1 MLRTALILAIVLAA
15 VPAGAA
21 TGSAAPARATPAS
34 TTPASAAPLNPFDR
48 PRGIRPRLDYTRA
61 PGAQACPDELHF
73 RSEVAAHLGHE
84 AFSEQGTWLFHVY
97 AFRRPN
103 GTYGVVGN
111 LFDDKAEKRADIDP
125 LNGRDCKTLLIT
137 YLALHIAV
145 YLTDPPALPPEPAA
159 PPAPPP
165 PPPPPPPPRA
175 NPFTLR
181 LGFGSVVGFGVAP
194 RVAVGASGD
203 IGIYW
208 PVTVSRLDGISLSLG
223 GLWHPS
229 VEGSA
234 AGSDAGTPESFSRLL
249 VTLAPCAHW
258 WKLFLCAVGEV
269 GQIQGFDSAALPT
282 TITRVYAAMGGRA
295 GVEVPFAP
303 HLGFR
308 VSGEVLGTA
317 SPVNFSVNDRP
328 GWMTPSVSGDVGA
341 GLYLYY

>member
-1 MLRTALILAIVLAA
+1 M
-15 VPAGAA
+15 
-21 TGSAAPARATPAS
+21 
-34 TTPASAAPLNPFDR
+34 
-48 PRGIRPRLDYTRA
+48 RPRLDYTRA
-61 PGAQACPDELHF
+61 PGAQACPDELQF
-73 RSEVAAHLGHE
+73 RSEVAAHVGHE
-84 AFSEQGTWLFHVY
+84 PFSEQGTWRVYVY

-103 GTYGVVGN
+103 GTYGVIGD
-111 LFDDKAEKRADIDP
+111 LLDDKGVKKADIPPRD
-125 LNGRDCKTLLIT
+125 GRNCKDLLIKI
-137 YLALHIAV
+137 LALEIAI
-145 YLTDPPALPPEPAA
+145 YLTDPPERPE
-159 PPAPPP
+159 PPAPAPAPP
-165 PPPPPPPPRA
+165 SPSPPSPPLPPRRRA

-208 PVTVSRLDGISLSLG
+208 PVAISHLDGISLSLG

-234 AGSDAGTPESFSRLL
+234 TGSDAGTPESFSRLL
-249 VTLAPCAHW
+249 VTLAPCGHW

-269 GQIQGFDSAALPT
+269 GQIRGFDSAALPSS
-282 TITRVYAAMGGRA
+282 IARVYAAMGGRA

-317 SPVNFSVNDRP
+317 SPVNFSINDRP

>member
-1 MLRTALILAIVLAA
+1 M
-15 VPAGAA
+15 
-21 TGSAAPARATPAS
+21 S
-34 TTPASAAPLNPFDR
+34 
-48 PRGIRPRLDYTRA
+48 YTRA

-84 AFSEQGTWLFHVY
+84 AFSEQGTWRFYVY
-97 AFRRPN
+97 AFRRKN
-103 GTYGVVGN
+103 GTYSVTGD
-111 LFDDKAEKRADIDP
+111 LFDEEAVKRDDIP
-125 LNGRDCKTLLIT
+125 PREGRDCKELLIKI
-137 YLALHIAV
+137 LALEIAI
-145 YLTDPPALPPEPAA
+145 YLTDPPEQPD
-159 PPAPPP
+159 PPAPPSP
-165 PPPPPPPPRA
+165 PPPPLPPSPPLPPRRRA

-181 LGFGSVVGFGVAP
+181 LGFGSMVGFGVAP

-208 PVTVSRLDGISLSLG
+208 PVTVAHLDGISLSLG

-234 AGSDAGTPESFSRLL
+234 TGSDAGTPESFSRLL
-249 VTLAPCAHW
+249 VTLAPCTHG

-269 GQIQGFDSAALPT
+269 GQIQGFDSAALPSSVA
-282 TITRVYAAMGGRA
+282 RVYAAMGGRA

-317 SPVNFSVNDRP
+317 SPVSFSVNDKP
-328 GWMTPSVSGDVGA
+328 GWMTPSVSGNVGA
-341 GLYLYY
+341 GLYLSY